1 MKLLNAFNG
10 RWTMNLFHYQGQVVL
25 NILLAHWSLNYAKAQ
40 FILIIFIKLI
50 CSFRYCFSH
59 KNMCCPHFQGE
70 SGGNVLMGLQVVSSE
85 MDEFKA
91 LADTLGC
98 DYAFETSNRALQ
110 LQLH

>member
-1 MKLLNAFNG
+1 
-10 RWTMNLFHYQGQVVL
+10 
-25 NILLAHWSLNYAKAQ
+25 
-40 FILIIFIKLI
+40 
-50 CSFRYCFSH
+50 
-59 KNMCCPHFQGE
+59 MCCPRFQGE

-98 DYAFETSNRALQ
+98 DYAFETSNKALQ